1 MKHLKNILTAATLV
15 AAASSASA
23 IPAIQTVQFNFFHAY
38 FSPSGGYS
46 DAGDGSFTK
55 LGVDFVADTTPRSF
69 NLEVGETLS
78 YNTFGTVTLDD
89 GEIIKSLGAAFICN
103 GSLLPCLTTNETDNL
118 VVEAVFSFSS
128 PLSGLQTVIATGT
141 AAFGFIND
149 EAVDFT
155 ITWADKL
162 VNFGN
167 MDSGQF
173 KISMDTLEFRSDELT
188 QEQTYSIQLITAPI
202 PEPETYALM
211 LAGLGLVG
219 FMARRRKQA

>member
-23 IPAIQTVQFNFFHAY
+23 IPTVQFNFFPAY
-38 FSPSGGYS
+38 FSPGTGYS
-46 DAGDGSFTK
+46 AAGDGSFTK

-78 YNTFGTVTLDD
+78 PNIFGTVTLDD
-89 GEIIKSLGAAFICN
+89 GEIFRRLGASFICN
-103 GSLLPCLTTNETDNL
+103 GSGFPCVFTNETDNL
-118 VVEAVFSFSS
+118 DVTATFSFSS
-128 PLSGLQTVIATGT
+128 PLSGIQTVTATGT
-141 AAFGFIND
+141 AAYGFIND
-149 EAVDFT
+149 DAIDFT

-173 KISMDTLEFRSDELT
+173 KISMDTLEFRFDDQT